1 MKLGFHYAKTAL
13 AQPPVERQ
21 ALFEQARE
29 CYRGAMAPDLSHPS
43 HPSDPPQDIE
53 ALAGL
58 AEIEFLT
65 GHAEESFKLYNQC
78 LEHSLDPVG
87 TALYVTL
94 YFVCMLMLMCC
105 IPSTKQRPIHPY
117 FEGCT

>member
-29 CYRGAMAPDLSHPS
+29 CYRGAMAPDLSDS

-94 YFVCMLMLMCC
+94 CFVCMLMLMCC
-105 IPSTKQRPIHPY
+105 IPSTKQHPIHPC

>member
-1 MKLGFHYAKTAL
+1 MKLGFHYAKTAM
-13 AQPPVERQ
+13 AQPPSERR

-29 CYRGAMAPDLSHPS
+29 CYRGAMAPARSSPPLPS
-43 HPSDPPQDIE
+43 APPQDIE

-65 GHAEESFKLYNQC
+65 GHAEESFKLYSQC
-78 LEHSLDPVG
+78 VEHSLDPVG

-94 YFVCMLMLMCC
+94 CLCAC
-105 IPSTKQRPIHPY
+105 
-117 FEGCT
+117 